1 MNRSVKLIS
10 ALAAFGLIAAALA
23 VRAQTPKT
31 QTVEFPSGKETVSG
45 FLAVPDKPGAYPGI
59 IVIHEWWGL
68 NDWVKEQTEKLAEQ
82 GYVALAVDLYR
93 GKVATDPS

>member
-31 QTVEFPSGKETVSG
+31 QTVEFPSGKETVERVPRRSG
-45 FLAVPDKPGAYPGI
+45 QAGHLPRHASSSTNGGD
-59 IVIHEWWGL
+59 
-68 NDWVKEQTEKLAEQ
+68 
-82 GYVALAVDLYR
+82 
-93 GKVATDPS
+93 